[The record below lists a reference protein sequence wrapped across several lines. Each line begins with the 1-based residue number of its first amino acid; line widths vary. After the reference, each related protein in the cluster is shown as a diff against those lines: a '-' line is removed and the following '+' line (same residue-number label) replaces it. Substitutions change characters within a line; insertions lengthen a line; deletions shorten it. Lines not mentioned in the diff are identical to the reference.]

1 MHGAT
6 QTICRVI
13 SHNPVG
19 IEDGD
24 HFHRRDLNESAHV
37 ELAEPALADDA
48 DAISFAVSRHGN
60 MSTERRQRGSC
71 RR

>member
-1 MHGAT
+1 L
-6 QTICRVI
+6 
-13 SHNPVG
+13 
-19 IEDGD
+19 D
-24 HFHRRDLNESAHV
+24 RRDLNEPAHV